1 VKRAACVVAALT
13 AIGTPVRAQV
23 AIDALAGVVWSSPL
37 VRDEIVAP
45 LTVAPQIA
53 PSLTLG
59 GGFPLDGRHRLGVRI
74 GWARSDL
81 VRTEQDGTTAIL
93 PLTMWSGSVVLERLL
108 LRQVAA
114 EARLGGI
121 KYAPGG
127 STDGTLFQDDSP
139 FAPLLGLGV
148 RAWHPI
154 GSRVAVGLHV
164 AYDFHR
170 FETQAL
176 KSGGFT
182 SARTVHRL
190 TVSANLRWSAGRATP

>member
-1 VKRAACVVAALT
+1 MAV
-13 AIGTPVRAQV
+13 
-23 AIDALAGVVWSSPL
+23 DALAGVVWSSPL

-53 PSLTLG
+53 PSVSLG
-59 GGFPLDGRHRLGVRI
+59 ASLPLDARDRLGIRF

-81 VRTEQDGTTAIL
+81 VRTEQDETTAIL
-93 PLTMWSGSVVLERLL
+93 PLTVWSGSVVLERLL
-108 LRQVAA
+108 SRQVAG
-114 EARLGGI
+114 EARLGGL

-127 STDGTLFQDDSP
+127 DANGTIFQDDAP

-148 RAWHPI
+148 RAWQPI
-154 GSRVAVGLHV
+154 GGRVVIGLQL

-182 SARTVHRL
+182 SARSVHRL
-190 TVSANLRWSAGRATP
+190 AVNATLRWSTRRATP